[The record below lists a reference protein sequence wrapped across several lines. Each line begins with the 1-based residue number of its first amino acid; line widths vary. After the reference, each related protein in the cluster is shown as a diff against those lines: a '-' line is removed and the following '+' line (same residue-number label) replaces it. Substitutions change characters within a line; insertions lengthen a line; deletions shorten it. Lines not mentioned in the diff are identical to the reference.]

1 MPTTTSILSDLHH
14 ELRGSGPAVLFIS
27 GATGDAGHF
36 ARAAERLADEFAT
49 VAYDRRGCSRSAR
62 LGAGEMMQIAAQ
74 ADDAAALIDEL
85 GLAPAIVFGSSGGG
99 DIALELLARHPQL
112 VRGAI
117 VHEPALI
124 ALAGEPEEGDHELQ
138 PIFELAAV
146 DPRRAMEAFL
156 RLNIS
161 DAAFEALDPQ
171 LRERMLGSAAHLFSN
186 ELAAF
191 GGYVPD
197 VDRLRVN
204 RVPVR
209 MLVSRHGAPQLIRA
223 TKRFAEQ
230 LGLAVEP
237 ISGSHAPYLQQ
248 PEAFAEE
255 LRPILRRL

>member
-27 GATGDAGHF
+27 GASGDAGHF
-36 ARAAERLADEFAT
+36 TRAAERLADEFTT

-62 LGAGEMMQIAAQ
+62 LRDGEMMSIAAQ
-74 ADDAAALIDEL
+74 ADDAAALIEEL

-99 DIALELLARHPQL
+99 DVALELLARHPER

-124 ALAGEPEEGDHELQ
+124 ALAGEPEAGDHELQ

-146 DPRRAMEAFL
+146 DPRRAMEAFV

-171 LRERMLGSAAHLFSN
+171 LRERILGSGAHLFSN

-191 GGYVPD
+191 AGYVPD
-197 VDRLRVN
+197 ADKIRAN

-209 MLVSRHGAPQLIRA
+209 MIVSRHGAPQLIRA

-237 ISGSHAPYLQQ
+237 ISGVHAPYLQQ
-248 PEAFAEE
+248 PETFAEE
-255 LRPILRRL
+255 LRAILRQL